1 MKKKI
6 FGVLLAGA
14 MCLPLGLGLGG
25 CCEQSEQNQG
35 VKDIY
40 AMSALSSVMY
50 LNDETS
56 LSGQNATARPDC
68 FTESEVKSVRDY
80 FEMFNG
86 MLIGDGL
93 KQDVR
98 KTTAEDETYAEKYSY
113 CMTITLPNLDGQK
126 VEYKMYY
133 DEFDLETEEEIED
146 GEHEVEVSSKI
157 DGVMLFDGKE
167 FVVHGE
173 REFEKEGRE
182 TESSIEFITYA
193 VGSRED
199 YVMVEQSVENTE
211 FEYEYTIY
219 RGGDK
224 VSEVE
229 VEMEKERNHTEFE
242 IEFKNSATAGVYK
255 MYKQDGKDEFVIE
268 FNTQDVNEKIYA
280 PINEDGT
287 VTFRYSNGFE
297 ETF

>member
-14 MCLPLGLGLGG
+14 MCLPLGLGLSG

-86 MLIGDGL
+86 MLIDDGL

-133 DEFDLETEEEIED
+133 DEFDLETEEEIGTASTKLKCRQRLMVLCFSMEKSLLCTAN
-146 GEHEVEVSSKI
+146 VSLKKRARKPNLRLSSKLMLLVAERTMLWWSKVWKTPNLSMNTRFI
-157 DGVMLFDGKE
+157 GVAMK
-167 FVVHGE
+167 
-173 REFEKEGRE
+173 
-182 TESSIEFITYA
+182 
-193 VGSRED
+193 
-199 YVMVEQSVENTE
+199 SVKL
-211 FEYEYTIY
+211 
-219 RGGDK
+219 R
-224 VSEVE
+224 
-229 VEMEKERNHTEFE
+229 
-242 IEFKNSATAGVYK
+242 
-255 MYKQDGKDEFVIE
+255 
-268 FNTQDVNEKIYA
+268 
-280 PINEDGT
+280 
-287 VTFRYSNGFE
+287 
-297 ETF
+297 